1 MANKCAFLNPGFES
15 LCSFSNTSEFSSAP
29 DQEANNEQEIE
40 ADVVTPWNVRSKN
53 AGGVDYN
60 KFMVNFELK
69 AGLDKILDRFEKKK
83 PFFLYTGRGPSSG
96 SLHLGHLVP
105 FMFVKYLQESFNV
118 PLIVQMTD
126 DEKFMWNADLR
137 LEEARKM
144 AKDNVKDII
153 SVGFDP
159 KNTFIF
165 TNSEYMCPAFYANV
179 LKIWKSIS
187 LARNQAIFGFSRNDS
202 LQFSRNI
209 EFRANIPC
217 LIPCAIDQDP
227 YFRLAGDIAPHL
239 GYEEPATMYS
249 KFLQLSKAFKPKCLQ
264 ASLIRAFSLMIALIK
279 SKPR

>member
-1 MANKCAFLNPGFES
+1 MCFPQSRFRIS
-15 LCSFSNTSEFSSAP
+15 CSFSNTSEFSSAP

-60 KFMVNFELK
+60 KFMVNFDLK
-69 AGLDKILDRFEKKK
+69 AVNREFVAKIERITGRKAHPMLRRGLDKILDRFEKKK

-153 SVGFDP
+153 SV
-159 KNTFIF
+159 
-165 TNSEYMCPAFYANV
+165 
-179 LKIWKSIS
+179 
-187 LARNQAIFGFSRNDS
+187 
-202 LQFSRNI
+202 
-209 EFRANIPC
+209 
-217 LIPCAIDQDP
+217 
-227 YFRLAGDIAPHL
+227 
-239 GYEEPATMYS
+239 
-249 KFLQLSKAFKPKCLQ
+249 
-264 ASLIRAFSLMIALIK
+264 ALIQRIRLFSQIPNTCVLPLCK
-279 SKPR
+279 CA